1 MMIDAGFRINES
13 DKCVYYKNHRDTYVI
28 VCLYIDDMLIFGS
41 HANIIRDTKKL
52 LCDKFT

>member
-28 VCLYIDDMLIFGS
+28 MCLYVDDMLIFGS